1 MRTQKRYIGS
11 RSTKLVPLDRYG
23 KTWSR
28 TRTWWT
34 HCQGKFVLL
43 GPLER
48 LIFLLFLPIAQKTLN
63 FALLPFISLFKGI
76 VEISQSWNIL
86 KFFASKISK
95 SRNDEAK
102 LHRLTKLLFGKTKTF
117 GERYRKD
124 GWNGWNRGKGGG
136 SPLNRKVCGGRGRG
150 RAVSRAGRIVIIQH
164 VCGTCARTTTGDIGS
179 RSRSPHNG
187 SNRREECR
195 PTLNLLPPRPVTK
208 IKAVRNGT
216 RR

>member
-34 HCQGKFVLL
+34 HCEGKFVLL

-63 FALLPFISLFKGI
+63 FALLLFISLFKGI

-102 LHRLTKLLFGKTKTF
+102 LHRLTRLRRNCCSEKQKLLANDIEKMDGI
-117 GERYRKD
+117 
-124 GWNGWNRGKGGG
+124 GWNAGKGR
-136 SPLNRKVCGGRGRG
+136 RK
-150 RAVSRAGRIVIIQH
+150 
-164 VCGTCARTTTGDIGS
+164 
-179 RSRSPHNG
+179 
-187 SNRREECR
+187 
-195 PTLNLLPPRPVTK
+195 PVK
-208 IKAVRNGT
+208 S
-216 RR
+216 